1 MSPVASPERAR
12 HEEPTMTT
20 TTNAPLA
27 PTGELALGL
36 GRSRALVA
44 VADLAEAS
52 RVYRRLCEEN
62 MARTGKGASAMPE
75 GLVYDTTGAT
85 PRLVAR
91 VSWNGRVWSP
101 KPWAPGDEP
110 LFDPSATGGAR

>member
-1 MSPVASPERAR
+1 
-12 HEEPTMTT
+12 MTT
-20 TTNAPLA
+20 TTNTPLA
-27 PTGELALGL
+27 PPTGLALGL
-36 GRSRALVA
+36 GKAKALVA
-44 VADLAEAS
+44 VADFAEAS

-75 GLVYDTTGAT
+75 GLVYDTTGAA

-110 LFDPSATGGAR
+110 LYDPSATGGAR